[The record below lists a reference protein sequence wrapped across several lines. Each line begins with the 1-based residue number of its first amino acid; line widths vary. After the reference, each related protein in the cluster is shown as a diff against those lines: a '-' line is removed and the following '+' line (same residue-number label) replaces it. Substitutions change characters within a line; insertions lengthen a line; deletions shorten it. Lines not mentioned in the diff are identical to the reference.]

1 MKETGELRVL
11 LKAHFENLKRRFF
24 SETMQQKRSHAGRD
38 EYFANEVSGPKGI
51 PSEKKIDSK
60 LKQGFLEVPL
70 TARAPDQLDEA
81 ARAIIKAGEKE
92 AVWLFTGEMGVGKTT
107 LIKAICRQKGV
118 LDEVSSPTFSIV
130 NEYLTEA
137 YETIYH
143 FDFYRLEKQ
152 EEALDIGLE
161 EYLYSGNLCMLEWPE
176 KIEGLLPQQFL
187 RIDLAEQADQSRLIK
202 MTRHG

>member
-1 MKETGELRVL
+1 MKETGELTVREP
-11 LKAHFENLKRRFF
+11 A
-24 SETMQQKRSHAGRD
+24 
-38 EYFANEVSGPKGI
+38 
-51 PSEKKIDSK
+51 
-60 LKQGFLEVPL
+60 
-70 TARAPDQLDEA
+70 QLDEA
-81 ARAIIKAGEKE
+81 ARAIIKVGEKE
-92 AVWLFTGEMGVGKTT
+92 VIWLFTGEMGVGKTA

-137 YETIYH
+137 DETIYH

-176 KIEGLLPQQFL
+176 KIEGLLPQHFL

-202 MTRHG
+202 LTRHG

>member
-1 MKETGELRVL
+1 MKETGEL
-11 LKAHFENLKRRFF
+11 
-24 SETMQQKRSHAGRD
+24 
-38 EYFANEVSGPKGI
+38 
-51 PSEKKIDSK
+51 
-60 LKQGFLEVPL
+60 
-70 TARAPDQLDEA
+70 TARAPAQLDEA
-81 ARAIIKAGEKE
+81 ALAIIKAGEKE

-137 YETIYH
+137 DETIYH

-187 RIDLAEQADQSRLIK
+187 RINLAEHADRSRSIK
-202 MTRHG
+202 LTRHG

>member
-1 MKETGELRVL
+1 MKETGELTVQEP
-11 LKAHFENLKRRFF
+11 A
-24 SETMQQKRSHAGRD
+24 
-38 EYFANEVSGPKGI
+38 
-51 PSEKKIDSK
+51 
-60 LKQGFLEVPL
+60 
-70 TARAPDQLDEA
+70 QLDEA

-92 AVWLFTGEMGVGKTT
+92 PVWLFTGEMGVGKTT
-107 LIKAICRQKGV
+107 LIKAICRQKRV
-118 LDEVSSPTFSIV
+118 LDKVSSPTFSIV

-137 YETIYH
+137 DEMIYH

-187 RIDLAEQADQSRLIK
+187 RIDLAERADRSRTIK
-202 MTRHG
+202 LTRHG

>member
-1 MKETGELRVL
+1 MKETGEL
-11 LKAHFENLKRRFF
+11 
-24 SETMQQKRSHAGRD
+24 
-38 EYFANEVSGPKGI
+38 
-51 PSEKKIDSK
+51 
-60 LKQGFLEVPL
+60 
-70 TARAPDQLDEA
+70 TAREPDQLDEV
-81 ARAIIKAGEKE
+81 AREIIKAGEKE

-107 LIKAICRQKGV
+107 LIKAICRQKRV
-118 LDEVSSPTFSIV
+118 LDEVKSPTFSIV

-137 YETIYH
+137 DETLYH

-202 MTRHG
+202 LTRHG

>member
-1 MKETGELRVL
+1 MKETGEL
-11 LKAHFENLKRRFF
+11 
-24 SETMQQKRSHAGRD
+24 
-38 EYFANEVSGPKGI
+38 
-51 PSEKKIDSK
+51 
-60 LKQGFLEVPL
+60 
-70 TARAPDQLDEA
+70 TARTSAQLDEA

-92 AVWLFTGEMGVGKTT
+92 AVWLFTGEMGAGKTT

-137 YETIYH
+137 DETLYH

-187 RIDLAEQADQSRLIK
+187 RIDLAEHADRSRSIK
-202 MTRHG
+202 LTRHG

>member
-1 MKETGELRVL
+1 MKETGELTVQEP
-11 LKAHFENLKRRFF
+11 A
-24 SETMQQKRSHAGRD
+24 
-38 EYFANEVSGPKGI
+38 
-51 PSEKKIDSK
+51 
-60 LKQGFLEVPL
+60 
-70 TARAPDQLDEA
+70 QLDEV

-92 AVWLFTGEMGVGKTT
+92 AVWLFTGEMGVGKTA

-137 YETIYH
+137 DETIYH

-176 KIEGLLPQQFL
+176 KIEGLLPQHFL
-187 RIDLAEQADQSRLIK
+187 RIDLAEQADQSRSIK
-202 MTRHG
+202 LTRHG